1 MLKERLAIA
10 NKVAREVHDA
20 ETAID
25 LAIAKLGIL
34 ATSLPQAQAAAK
46 LSSVVGDRAFGHLQ
60 DAIAN
65 SFSGRASLVALH
77 NELEPVKARMGLR
90 TVVVGT
96 GHLGKL
102 VPGSGAFLEAD
113 DSVAADHAD
122 AASQHKPGYGHRRHN
137 TT

>member
-1 MLKERLAIA
+1 MYFFFLMRRRPPSATRTDTSFPARRSSDLLERRGGHMLKERLAIA

-34 ATSLPQAQAAAK
+34 ATSLPKAQAAAK

-65 SFSGRASLVALH
+65 SFSGRARLVALH
-77 NELEPVKARMGLR
+77 NELEPIGR
-90 TVVVGT
+90 
-96 GHLGKL
+96 
-102 VPGSGAFLEAD
+102 
-113 DSVAADHAD
+113 
-122 AASQHKPGYGHRRHN
+122 ASCRERECAYV
-137 TT
+137 

>member
-34 ATSLPQAQAAAK
+34 ATSLPKAQAAAK

-65 SFSGRASLVALH
+65 SFSGRASLVALQ
-77 NELEPVKARMGLR
+77 NELEQVKGRKGLSN
-90 TVVVGT
+90 VVVGT
-96 GHLGKL
+96 GDLGKH
-102 VPGSGAFLEAD
+102 VPGSGAVLEDDDTVEAD
-113 DSVAADHAD
+113 KAD
-122 AASQHKPGYGHRRHN
+122 GG
-137 TT
+137 

>member
-34 ATSLPQAQAAAK
+34 ATSLPKAQAAAK

-77 NELEPVKARMGLR
+77 NELEQVKGRMGLR
-90 TVVVGT
+90 NVVVGT
-96 GHLGKL
+96 GDLGQL
-102 VPGSGAFLEAD
+102 VPGSGAFLEA
-113 DSVAADHAD
+113 ADQIGRAHV
-122 AASQHKPGYGHRRHN
+122 
-137 TT
+137 